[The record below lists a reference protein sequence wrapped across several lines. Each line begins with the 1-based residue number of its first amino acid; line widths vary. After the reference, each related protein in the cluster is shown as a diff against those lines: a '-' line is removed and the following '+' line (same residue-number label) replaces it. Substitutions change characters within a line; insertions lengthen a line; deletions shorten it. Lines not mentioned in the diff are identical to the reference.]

1 MFTFT
6 KTATTDLQQDDRPT
20 SDSLE
25 VNLRLA
31 LKWRH
36 AHGGKYSAVVNR
48 F

>member
-6 KTATTDLQQDDRPT
+6 KTAPTDLTQARPT

-25 VNLRLA
+25 
-31 LKWRH
+31 WRH
-36 AHGGKYSAVVNR
+36 AYGRKYYAVINQ

>member
-6 KTATTDLQQDDRPT
+6 KTATTDLQQVDRPT

-31 LKWRH
+31 LRWHH
-36 AHGGKYSAVVNR
+36 AYGRKYYAVVNR